1 MRYITSHRQVK
12 RARFQTYAV
21 LSIVVSAFAIVVVT
35 ALLFKSL
42 RGGDSADA
50 IVADPADET
59 ENEVATTVAVAEEPV
74 PEVVVAE
81 KPFEEITLGP
91 APSYDG
97 FSGIARRGREGD
109 LYTHVIVAS
118 LPPIDSATSY
128 YEAWLVKPGVTG
140 FLSAGD
146 FFPRQDGKWGLLFEQ
161 TVAEA
166 PIDIDE
172 YTNVIVTIEARDE
185 NPAPSPTHVLRGS
198 F

>member
-12 RARFQTYAV
+12 RARFQSYAV
-21 LSIVVSAFAIVVVT
+21 FSIVLFAFAIVVVT
-35 ALLFKSL
+35 TLLFKSL
-42 RGGDSADA
+42 RGGSDVEAVVVEDEPVITAEETPLVVSA
-50 IVADPADET
+50 VEPEP
-59 ENEVATTVAVAEEPV
+59 VAT
-74 PEVVVAE
+74 
-81 KPFEEITLGP
+81 KPFEEITLLP

-97 FSGIARRGREGD
+97 FSGVARRGREAD

-166 PIDIDE
+166 PVDLLE
-172 YTNVIVTIEARDE
+172 YSNIIVTIEARDE
-185 NPAPSPTHVLRGS
+185 NVSPSPTHVLKGS

>member
-12 RARFQTYAV
+12 RASFQKYAI
-21 LSIVVSAFAIVVVT
+21 LSIVICAFAIVVGM

-42 RGGDSADA
+42 RGSSEVEAVVVEEV
-50 IVADPADET
+50 VAEVPNET
-59 ENEVATTVAVAEEPV
+59 VQPTVEEPV
-74 PEVVVAE
+74 TLAVAAGE

-109 LYTHVIVAS
+109 LYTHVIVAT
-118 LPPIDSATSY
+118 LPPIDSSTSY

-140 FLSAGD
+140 FISAGD

-161 TVAEA
+161 TTADA
-166 PIDIDE
+166 PIDMDE
-172 YTNVIVTIEARDE
+172 YKNVIVTIEARDD
-185 NPAPSPTHVLRGS
+185 NPAPSPTHVLKGN